1 MIYKNCQK
9 TAAFSP
15 PMNAIET
22 PGFDPESILGVIYLY
37 NQIMEATMGCPTNS
51 RNDYSGEGLR

>member
-1 MIYKNCQK
+1 
-9 TAAFSP
+9 
-15 PMNAIET
+15 MNAIET